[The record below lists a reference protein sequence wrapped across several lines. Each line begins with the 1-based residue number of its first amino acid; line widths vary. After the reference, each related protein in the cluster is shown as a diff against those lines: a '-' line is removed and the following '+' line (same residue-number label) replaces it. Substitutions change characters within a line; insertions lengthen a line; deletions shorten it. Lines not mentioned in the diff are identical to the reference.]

1 MMKHISILILKYF
14 IIMSFVFFIPSFA
27 GYWLMNW
34 LMRLL
39 LS

>member
-1 MMKHISILILKYF
+1 
-14 IIMSFVFFIPSFA
+14 MSFVFLIPSFA